1 MSNSASLNAPSR
13 RVTLDAIA
21 KDARVSASTVSKVLN
36 GRAGVSEQTRRL
48 VEEKL
53 AASGYIPRAAP
64 DASRVIEV
72 VFYEL
77 STEWILEAL
86 QGIDEVAREMD
97 CTIMLTK
104 SHDLLDPERGWAEQV
119 SRRRPLG
126 VILLFSSI
134 SAVDMRRL
142 RSRRIPFVV
151 VDPAREPGLDV
162 PYVGA
167 QNWAGGVAAAQHLI
181 DLGHRSIAAITG
193 PEQQLC
199 ARARLSGFRF
209 ALEMAGVEYRP
220 EFVKWGT
227 FHPEAGRELGLE
239 LLRLPDR
246 PTAIFAGADQ
256 QAAGV
261 YQAAGELGLR
271 IPQDLSVLGFDD
283 LPIAQLIWP
292 ALSTIRQPIREM
304 ARMAA
309 RIITQPADADH
320 QQLELATELVV
331 RGSTAPPPAAA

>member
-1 MSNSASLNAPSR
+1 MTKSADSKARGR

-21 KDARVSASTVSKVLN
+21 KEAGVSASTVSKVLN
-36 GRAGVSEQTRRL
+36 GRGGVSEQTRRL

-53 AASGYIPRAAP
+53 TACGYIPRSAT

-77 STEWILEAL
+77 GTEWILEAL
-86 QGIDEVAREMD
+86 QGIEEVARETGS
-97 CTIMLTK
+97 TIMLTK
-104 SHDLLDPERGWAEQV
+104 SHDLLEPGQGWAEQV

-134 SAVDMRRL
+134 SEVDMRRL
-142 RSRRIPFVV
+142 RNRGIPFVV

-162 PYVGA
+162 AYVGA
-167 QNWAGGVAAAQHLI
+167 QNWAGGVSAAQHLI
-181 DLGHRSIAAITG
+181 DLGHTSIAAITG

-209 ALEMAGVEYRP
+209 ALEMAGIEYRQDL
-220 EFVKWGT
+220 VKWGT

-239 LLRLPDR
+239 LLQRPDR

-271 IPQDLSVLGFDD
+271 IPQDVSVLGFDD

-292 ALSTIRQPIREM
+292 ALTTIRQPIREM

-309 RIITQPADADH
+309 RMITRPADVAH
-320 QQLELATELVV
+320 QQIELATELVV
-331 RGSTAPPPAAA
+331 RGSTGPAPGTA